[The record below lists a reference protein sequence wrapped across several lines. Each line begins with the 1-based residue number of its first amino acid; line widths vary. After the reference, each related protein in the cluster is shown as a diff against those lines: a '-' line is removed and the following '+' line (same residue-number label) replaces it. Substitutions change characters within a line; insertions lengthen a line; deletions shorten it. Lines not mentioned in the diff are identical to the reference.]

1 MFLYCCFE
9 TRWKDEMNT
18 VSLRMYLY
26 AGDLIKDWFSKES
39 NVPVILVRTAE
50 EYYQHVWIK
59 SSNNLF
65 ENKQTNKQTK
75 KEYNGK
81 TNNHFV
87 IVESIVWSIRIC
99 TFFPFLFQ
107 KIKTKRN
114 DTKWNEMR
122 WKITFTREFFS
133 ILTRNVFFLIYR
145 TLLQHP
151 MQRECKRLFL
161 FTRSCLKAQLQ
172 LLKSQLT
179 HCWDTKLLTLT
190 VITLQENHC
199 SIWLL
204 QCSFSVTLWS
214 TNTWKLTTK
223 QFLLICL
230 WICIGWEEI
239 SYGTRN
245 LFLL

>member
-1 MFLYCCFE
+1 
-9 TRWKDEMNT
+9 
-18 VSLRMYLY
+18 MYLY
-26 AGDLIKDWFSKES
+26 AGDLIKDWFLKES
-39 NVPVILVRTAE
+39 NVPVVLVRTAE

-65 ENKQTNKQTK
+65 ENKQTNEKGVQWQDQQSLCHCRIDCLID
-75 KEYNGK
+75 
-81 TNNHFV
+81 TNMHL
-87 IVESIVWSIRIC
+87 
-99 TFFPFLFQ
+99 FPIFFQ
-107 KIKTKRN
+107 KIKTKQN
-114 DTKWNEMR
+114 DTKWNEMK
-122 WKITFTREFFS
+122 WKITFTRELFS
-133 ILTRNVFFLIYR
+133 ILTRNVFLLIYR

-161 FTRSCLKAQLQ
+161 FTRSCLKAQLL

-230 WICIGWEEI
+230 
-239 SYGTRN
+239 
-245 LFLL
+245 